1 MSKEKCIEE
10 AKIANAHNFI
20 MSLPSQYDYKL
31 GEAGVGLSGG
41 QLQRLDITR
50 ALISNRP
57 IMILDEPTSSLDK
70 KNAIEIFK
78 TLKQINK
85 TRKVTIIIVSHD
97 EKILKYCDNL
107 IKM

>member
-1 MSKEKCIEE
+1 
-10 AKIANAHNFI
+10 
-20 MSLPSQYDYKL
+20 
-31 GEAGVGLSGG
+31 
-41 QLQRLDITR
+41 
-50 ALISNRP
+50 
-57 IMILDEPTSSLDK
+57 MILDEPTSSLDK

-85 TRKVTIIIVSHD
+85 TRKVTIVIVSHD